1 MGTDKLKNIWTQVK
15 TKDYT
20 TIKPT
25 SKQSLFT
32 RFSKSIDRSTVPN
45 EVAEKKNSN
54 EVRTYGLS
62 SNKVVQ
68 AVQKKFTKKGKLAVQ
83 DMKLKSINK

>member
-1 MGTDKLKNIWTQVK
+1 MSDKLKNLWK
-15 TKDYT
+15 DYGNKDYT

-25 SKQSLFT
+25 NTGSV
-32 RFSKSIDRSTVPN
+32 FSKIKRSINRDTIPQEN
-45 EVAEKKNSN
+45 KAYKNSN

-83 DMKLKSINK
+83 DMKLKSIDK

>member
-1 MGTDKLKNIWTQVK
+1 MANYKFEDKS
-15 TKDYT
+15 YT

-25 SKQSLFT
+25 NTGSVISKIK
-32 RFSKSIDRSTVPN
+32 RSINRDNIPN
-45 EVAEKKNSN
+45 EKKEAANSN

-83 DMKLKSINK
+83 DMKLKSIDK

>member
-1 MGTDKLKNIWTQVK
+1 MGTKYKFEDKS
-15 TKDYT
+15 YT

-25 SKQSLFT
+25 INRKL
-32 RFSKSIDRSTVPN
+32 STKIKRLVNRDDVPN
-45 EVAEKKNSN
+45 EKKEAANSN

-62 SNKVVQ
+62 SNKAVQ

-83 DMKLKSINK
+83 DMKLKSIDK

>member
-1 MGTDKLKNIWTQVK
+1 MSDKLKNVWK
-15 TKDYT
+15 DYGSKDYT

-25 SKQSLFT
+25 NTGSVFAKIK
-32 RFSKSIDRSTVPN
+32 RSINRDTIPQEN
-45 EVAEKKNSN
+45 KAYKNTN

-62 SNKVVQ
+62 SNKAVQ

-83 DMKLKSINK
+83 DMKLKSIDK